1 MITESQND
9 NNLDLLG
16 TVGGALFDGMGQVI
30 QLSGNLSGVLVPEW
44 RTILV
49 GGELIYGFTVGG
61 VAANESENA
70 AITFSSTA
78 VGTAASVVT
87 FEYIA
92 SLVLGGAIASTGAA
106 AAISVVAAAGVGY
119 CIGEALKIAYQAEY
133 DAVGSLTQE
142 FLTNAPTIESQISTF
157 TNAIQSDIQ
166 NAASG
171 LVSTVSGLATT
182 AENYGSEVATAI
194 DQTVSGIAGNVESTL
209 GNFLNSLGLPTSGVG
224 PFDLSGVDSWISG
237 AMTSVLAESPATD
250 TIAQQD
256 FDAYIAANAQDVPMD
271 FAARLQTEAAG
282 GTASSTTL
290 ENGLYFVPSTNGDF
304 TLEWPGDLGEITISN
319 TYGNTGTLLTQAADQ
334 ADGTSQITTYNVDG
348 SSVSNDY
355 TGPNGTGS
363 LTETDTESSNG
374 TSQITTYN
382 SAGSTTTTYSGPNGT
397 GVITEVDIS
406 NTTANIVSNVSRLE
420 YRYTG
425 SNFNLFDQP
434 LNYTGSNPFEGQS
447 IRGDIFIDT
456 PGEQLVSSTYYPAQT
471 FSFTDGVTSY
481 SGPPQT
487 KAGYG
492 NDPFAAV
499 YLDSYYN
506 VIDWQVVILD
516 GDYPALPFTL
526 LGSQPST
533 DGGSIVNTDGTQFD
547 AETFTP
553 GTWSAP
559 TVVGSAVTIDPLAG
573 QIQALTDVLSD
584 PGLSAQG
591 SLEDLAINGPGEV
604 EVTGVATVP
613 NLIVNDGGSLVLQG
627 GSLDTDPITIAA
639 GGNIS
644 GYGTITGAVTDNGTI
659 TASGGIL
666 GITGSVSGGGALAF
680 ASGGSLQLDS
690 TTLPTTT
697 ISGFVPGDTL
707 DLTSIAFDST
717 GSAPLGPGNVLQIV
731 ENGGTHTI
739 NLDPSQNF
747 SGDIFQLSSDA
758 AGGTVIGETTDSA
771 LVTQLYQDIL
781 GRDPDPGGLAS
792 WTTALK
798 NGGSLQDV
806 RDAFANS
813 PEAQGDLT
821 LIYNAELG
829 RAPDPGGLAAFTG
842 ALAGGA
848 SLQDVRNAVAFSG
861 EAQGDLTLIY
871 NAELGRVPDPGGLA
885 AFTGALAGGASLQDV
900 RNAVAFSGEA
910 QGDLT
915 LIYNAELG
923 RAPDPGGLAAFTGAL
938 AGGASLQDVRNAVA
952 FSGEA
957 QGDLSAIFQTVESRS
972 PDMAELAGMENQ
984 LAPPGGALSSVQ
996 PGAGFTLLAV
1006 PSGNQSLT
1014 ALATPEEFD
1023 FSSIAFGNDTIAGFD
1038 PTRDAIRLNHTQAAN
1053 FASLNLSTVAG
1064 GTLIAF
1070 DATHSIA
1077 LNGIAQASLAAA
1089 NFRFV

>member
-1 MITESQND
+1 
-9 NNLDLLG
+9 
-16 TVGGALFDGMGQVI
+16 
-30 QLSGNLSGVLVPEW
+30 
-44 RTILV
+44 
-49 GGELIYGFTVGG
+49 
-61 VAANESENA
+61 
-70 AITFSSTA
+70 
-78 VGTAASVVT
+78 
-87 FEYIA
+87 
-92 SLVLGGAIASTGAA
+92 
-106 AAISVVAAAGVGY
+106 
-119 CIGEALKIAYQAEY
+119 
-133 DAVGSLTQE
+133 
-142 FLTNAPTIESQISTF
+142 
-157 TNAIQSDIQ
+157 
-166 NAASG
+166 
-171 LVSTVSGLATT
+171 
-182 AENYGSEVATAI
+182 
-194 DQTVSGIAGNVESTL
+194 
-209 GNFLNSLGLPTSGVG
+209 
-224 PFDLSGVDSWISG
+224 
-237 AMTSVLAESPATD
+237 
-250 TIAQQD
+250 
-256 FDAYIAANAQDVPMD
+256 
-271 FAARLQTEAAG
+271 
-282 GTASSTTL
+282 
-290 ENGLYFVPSTNGDF
+290 
-304 TLEWPGDLGEITISN
+304 
-319 TYGNTGTLLTQAADQ
+319 
-334 ADGTSQITTYNVDG
+334 
-348 SSVSNDY
+348 
-355 TGPNGTGS
+355 
-363 LTETDTESSNG
+363 
-374 TSQITTYN
+374 
-382 SAGSTTTTYSGPNGT
+382 
-397 GVITEVDIS
+397 
-406 NTTANIVSNVSRLE
+406 
-420 YRYTG
+420 
-425 SNFNLFDQP
+425 
-434 LNYTGSNPFEGQS
+434 
-447 IRGDIFIDT
+447 
-456 PGEQLVSSTYYPAQT
+456 
-471 FSFTDGVTSY
+471 
-481 SGPPQT
+481 
-487 KAGYG
+487 
-492 NDPFAAV
+492 
-499 YLDSYYN
+499 
-506 VIDWQVVILD
+506 
-516 GDYPALPFTL
+516 
-526 LGSQPST
+526 
-533 DGGSIVNTDGTQFD
+533 
-547 AETFTP
+547 
-553 GTWSAP
+553 
-559 TVVGSAVTIDPLAG
+559 
-573 QIQALTDVLSD
+573 VLSD

-861 EAQGDLTLIY
+861 EAQGDL
-871 NAELGRVPDPGGLA
+871 
-885 AFTGALAGGASLQDV
+885 
-900 RNAVAFSGEA
+900 
-910 QGDLT
+910 
-915 LIYNAELG
+915 
-923 RAPDPGGLAAFTGAL
+923 
-938 AGGASLQDVRNAVA
+938 
-952 FSGEA
+952 
-957 QGDLSAIFQTVESRS
+957 SAIFQTVESRS